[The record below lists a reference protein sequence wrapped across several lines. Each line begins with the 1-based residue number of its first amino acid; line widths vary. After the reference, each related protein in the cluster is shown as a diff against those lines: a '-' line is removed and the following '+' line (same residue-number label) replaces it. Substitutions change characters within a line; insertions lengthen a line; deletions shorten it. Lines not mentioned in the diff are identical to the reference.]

1 VGTQATIANCYY
13 CNHFV
18 EICIKK
24 LPAGNKHGG
33 RMFMESVAG
42 SPWNQWPDAPEYA
55 QLSVQIKN
63 ARLFLMMFYIEAIAG
78 LTSCFWLLPWPN
90 TGPAFRPRRNRT
102 RKHSSGFI
110 LAPSPHLSTTTSL
123 SSAG

>member
-1 VGTQATIANCYY
+1 
-13 CNHFV
+13 
-18 EICIKK
+18 
-24 LPAGNKHGG
+24 
-33 RMFMESVAG
+33 MESVAG